1 MKAYKFIAGE
11 PEDGTLVLGVV
22 YHVGREGQIHELL
35 EFAKKH
41 LHLYDVEMNAR
52 VPDSIEPIG
61 YVGEDLTAAVVFEEE
76 MGDD

>member
-22 YHVGREGQIHELL
+22 YHVGRAEQIQKLL

-41 LHLYDVEMNAR
+41 PHLYDAEMNAHA
-52 VPDSIEPIG
+52 PDSLTPIG